1 MDDLKRQS
9 SCSDAMEELVSYL
22 CEVTKS
28 EAFVKGKELAQ
39 NLHQSMEETKMI
51 FSLQRNKVVW
61 EDKSEGEFLQR
72 EWQRLLLSTKSRGR
86 R

>member
-1 MDDLKRQS
+1 M
-9 SCSDAMEELVSYL
+9 VSYL

-51 FSLQRNKVVW
+51 FSLQKNKVVW
-61 EDKSEGEFLQR
+61 EEKSEGEFFAER
-72 EWQRLLLSTKSRGR
+72 MAKALLSTKSRGR
-86 R
+86 Q